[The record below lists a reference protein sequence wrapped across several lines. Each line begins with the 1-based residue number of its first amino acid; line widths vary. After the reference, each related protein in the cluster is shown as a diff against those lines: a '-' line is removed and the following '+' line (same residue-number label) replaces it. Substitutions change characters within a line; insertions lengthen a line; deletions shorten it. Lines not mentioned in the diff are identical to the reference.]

1 MGRKTPRA
9 FSNPSICAIM
19 GAILYERGWLVL
31 MGISLAKGRRESIIL
46 RTSFIGI
53 GVNVLLAG
61 FKAVVG
67 FSTNSIAILMDAVN
81 NLSDVLS
88 SVITVA
94 GAKLADRNPD
104 FEHPFGH
111 GRYEY
116 LSALVISIIIF
127 YAGVTAMV
135 ESVKKI
141 IEPEVPEYTTA
152 SLILLVVAVIAKI
165 ILGRY
170 VKAKGQ
176 EADSG
181 ALIGSGSDALF
192 DAVLSFSVLVAALV
206 YLEWGFP
213 LESYVGALIACFILK
228 SGYGML
234 RDTLNEILGERPD
247 PQLVR
252 EIKNLLVAEPEI
264 QGAYDLMIN
273 NYGPGRNY
281 ASVHI
286 ELPDVMTVEQ
296 VDLLTHR
303 IHEKIFK
310 ATGVHL
316 SGVTVYSYNTR
327 DPEAAAIREKV
338 SQMVMQYPWA
348 LQVHGFYV
356 DRKAKTMRFDV
367 VVTFGRDRG
376 PIVQELKEE
385 VGKLYP
391 GYTVSVD
398 VDRDISAL
406 QG

>member
-1 MGRKTPRA
+1 MGT
-9 FSNPSICAIM
+9 
-19 GAILYERGWLVL
+19 
-31 MGISLAKGRRESIIL
+31 SLTNGRRESIIL
-46 RTSFIGI
+46 QTSFIGI
-53 GVNVLLAG
+53 VVNLLLAG

-67 FSTNSIAILMDAVN
+67 FSTNSIAILMDALN

-94 GAKLADRNPD
+94 GAKLAERNPD

-127 YAGVTAMV
+127 YAGVTALV

-141 IEPEVPEYTTA
+141 LEPEIPEYTTV
-152 SLILLVVAVIAKI
+152 SLVLLVVAVIVKI

-170 VKAKGQ
+170 VKRKGK

-192 DAVLSFSVLVAALV
+192 DAVLSFSVLVAALI
-206 YLEWGFP
+206 YLGCGVS
-213 LESYVGALIACFILK
+213 LESYVGTVIACFILK
-228 SGYGML
+228 SGFGML

-247 PQLVR
+247 PFLVR
-252 EIKNLLVAEPEI
+252 QIKNLLVEEPEI
-264 QGAYDLMIN
+264 RGAYDLMIN

-296 VDLLTHR
+296 VDRLTHR
-303 IHEKIFK
+303 IHQKIFQ

-316 SGVTVYSYNTR
+316 AGVTVYSYNTR
-327 DPEAAAIREKV
+327 DPEAA
-338 SQMVMQYPWA
+338 QMRATVNQLVMKHPWA

-356 DRKAKTMRFDV
+356 DRTKKTMRFDV
-367 VVTFGRDRG
+367 VVTFGRDRE
-376 PIVQELKEE
+376 PIIQELQQEIHQY
-385 VGKLYP
+385 YP
-391 GYTVSVD
+391 DYQISVD
-398 VDRDISAL
+398 IDQDISAL

>member
-1 MGRKTPRA
+1 
-9 FSNPSICAIM
+9 M
-19 GAILYERGWLVL
+19 GAILYEGLVL
-31 MGISLAKGRRESIIL
+31 MGTSMTNGRRESIIL

-53 GVNVLLAG
+53 GVNILLAG

-88 SVITVA
+88 SIITVA

-116 LSALVISIIIF
+116 LSALVISLIIF
-127 YAGVTAMV
+127 YAGITALV

-141 IEPEVPEYTTA
+141 LDPEIPEYTTV
-152 SLILLVVAVIAKI
+152 SLALLVVAVIAKI

-170 VKAKGQ
+170 VKARGK

-181 ALIGSGSDALF
+181 ALVGSGSDALF

-206 YLEWGFP
+206 YLQWGIP
-213 LESYVGALIACFILK
+213 LESYVGAFIACFILR
-228 SGYGML
+228 SGYGLL

-264 QGAYDLMIN
+264 RGAYDLMIN

-296 VDLLTHR
+296 VDRLTHR
-303 IHEKIFK
+303 INRKIFQ

-316 SGVTVYSYNTR
+316 SGVTVYSCNTR

-338 SQMVMQYPWA
+338 SGLVMKHTWA

-367 VVTFGRDRG
+367 VVTFGRDRDA
-376 PIVQELKEE
+376 IVRELEKE
-385 VGKLYP
+385 VGALYP
-391 GYTVSVD
+391 GYRVSVD

>member
-1 MGRKTPRA
+1 
-9 FSNPSICAIM
+9 M

-31 MGISLAKGRRESIIL
+31 MGISLTNGRRENIIL
-46 RTSFIGI
+46 RTSCIGI
-53 GVNVLLAG
+53 LVNLLLAG

-67 FSTNSIAILMDAVN
+67 FSTNSIAILMDALN

-141 IEPEVPEYTTA
+141 LDPEVPEYTTA
-152 SLILLVVAVIAKI
+152 SLVLLAVAVIVKI

-170 VKAKGQ
+170 VKRKGA

-192 DAVLSFSVLVAALV
+192 DAVLSFSVLVAALI
-206 YLEWGFP
+206 YLGCGVS
-213 LESYVGALIACFILK
+213 LESYVGTVIACFILK
-228 SGYGML
+228 SGFGIL
-234 RDTLNEILGERPD
+234 RDTLNETLGERPD
-247 PQLVR
+247 PLLVR
-252 EIKNLLVAEPEI
+252 QIKNLLVEEPEI
-264 QGAYDLMIN
+264 RGAYDLMIN

-296 VDLLTHR
+296 VDRLTHR
-303 IHEKIFK
+303 IHEKVFK

-327 DPEAAAIREKV
+327 DPEAAQMREQV
-338 SQMVMQYPWA
+338 SQLVMKHPWA

-356 DRKAKTMRFDV
+356 DRTKKTMRFDV
-367 VVTFGRDRG
+367 VVTFGRDRE
-376 PIVQELKEE
+376 PLIQELQQEITR
-385 VGKLYP
+385 LYP
-391 GYTVSVD
+391 DYQVSVD
-398 VDRDISAL
+398 IDRDISAL

>member
-1 MGRKTPRA
+1 
-9 FSNPSICAIM
+9 M

-31 MGISLAKGRRESIIL
+31 MGISLTNGRRENIIL
-46 RTSFIGI
+46 RTSCIGI
-53 GVNVLLAG
+53 LVNLLLAG

-67 FSTNSIAILMDAVN
+67 FSTNSIAILMDALN

-141 IEPEVPEYTTA
+141 LDPEVPEYTTA
-152 SLILLVVAVIAKI
+152 SLVLLAVAVIVKI

-170 VKAKGQ
+170 VKRKGA

-192 DAVLSFSVLVAALV
+192 DAVLSFSVLVAALI
-206 YLEWGFP
+206 YLGCGVS
-213 LESYVGALIACFILK
+213 LESYVGTVIACFILK
-228 SGYGML
+228 SGFGML

-247 PQLVR
+247 PLLVR
-252 EIKNLLVAEPEI
+252 QIKNLLVEEPEI
-264 QGAYDLMIN
+264 RGAYDLMIN

-296 VDLLTHR
+296 VDRLTHR
-303 IHEKIFK
+303 IHEKVFK

-327 DPEAAAIREKV
+327 DPEAAQMREQV
-338 SQMVMQYPWA
+338 SQLVMKHPWA
-348 LQVHGFYV
+348 LQVHGCYV
-356 DRKAKTMRFDV
+356 DRTKKTMRFDV
-367 VVTFGRDRG
+367 VVTFGRDRE
-376 PIVQELKEE
+376 PLIQELQQEITR
-385 VGKLYP
+385 LYP
-391 GYTVSVD
+391 DYQVSVD
-398 VDRDISAL
+398 IDRDISAL

>member
-1 MGRKTPRA
+1 
-9 FSNPSICAIM
+9 M

-31 MGISLAKGRRESIIL
+31 MGISLTNGRRENIIL
-46 RTSFIGI
+46 QTSCIGI
-53 GVNVLLAG
+53 LVNLLLAG

-67 FSTNSIAILMDAVN
+67 FSTNSIAILMDALN

-141 IEPEVPEYTTA
+141 LYPEVPEYTTA
-152 SLILLVVAVIAKI
+152 SLVLLAVAVIVKI
-165 ILGRY
+165 VLGRY
-170 VKAKGQ
+170 VKRKGA

-192 DAVLSFSVLVAALV
+192 DAVLSFSVLVAALI
-206 YLEWGFP
+206 YLGCGVS
-213 LESYVGALIACFILK
+213 LESYVGTVIACFILK
-228 SGYGML
+228 SGFGML

-247 PQLVR
+247 PLLVR
-252 EIKNLLVAEPEI
+252 QIKNLLVEEPEI
-264 QGAYDLMIN
+264 RGAYDLMIN

-296 VDLLTHR
+296 VDRLTHR
-303 IHEKIFK
+303 IHEKVFK

-327 DPEAAAIREKV
+327 DPEAAQMREQV
-338 SQMVMQYPWA
+338 SQLVMKHPWA

-356 DRKAKTMRFDV
+356 DRTKKTMRFDV
-367 VVTFGRDRG
+367 VVTFGRDRE
-376 PIVQELKEE
+376 PLIQELQQEITR
-385 VGKLYP
+385 LYP
-391 GYTVSVD
+391 DYQVSVD
-398 VDRDISAL
+398 IDRDISAL

>member
-1 MGRKTPRA
+1 MA
-9 FSNPSICAIM
+9 FSNHSICAIM

-31 MGISLAKGRRESIIL
+31 MGISLTNGRRENIIL
-46 RTSFIGI
+46 RTSCIGI
-53 GVNVLLAG
+53 LVNLLLAG

-67 FSTNSIAILMDAVN
+67 FSTNSIAILMDALN

-141 IEPEVPEYTTA
+141 LDPEVPEYTTA
-152 SLILLVVAVIAKI
+152 SLVLLAVAVIAKI

-170 VKAKGQ
+170 VKRKGA

-192 DAVLSFSVLVAALV
+192 DAVLSFSVLVAALI
-206 YLEWGFP
+206 YLGCGVS
-213 LESYVGALIACFILK
+213 LESYVGTVIACFILK
-228 SGYGML
+228 SGFGML

-247 PQLVR
+247 PLLVR
-252 EIKNLLVAEPEI
+252 QIKNLLVEEPEI
-264 QGAYDLMIN
+264 RGAYDLMIN

-296 VDLLTHR
+296 VDRLTHR
-303 IHEKIFK
+303 IHEKVFK

-327 DPEAAAIREKV
+327 DPEAAQMREQV
-338 SQMVMQYPWA
+338 SQLVMKHPWA

-356 DRKAKTMRFDV
+356 DRTKKTMRFDV
-367 VVTFGRDRG
+367 VVTFGRDREAL
-376 PIVQELKEE
+376 IQELQQEITR
-385 VGKLYP
+385 LYP
-391 GYTVSVD
+391 DYQVSVD
-398 VDRDISAL
+398 IDRDISAL

>member
-1 MGRKTPRA
+1 
-9 FSNPSICAIM
+9 M

-31 MGISLAKGRRESIIL
+31 MGISLTNGRRENIIL
-46 RTSFIGI
+46 RTSCIGI
-53 GVNVLLAG
+53 LVNLLLAG

-67 FSTNSIAILMDAVN
+67 FSTNSIAILMDALN

-141 IEPEVPEYTTA
+141 LDPEVPEYTTA
-152 SLILLVVAVIAKI
+152 SLVLLAVAVIVKI

-170 VKAKGQ
+170 VKRKGA

-192 DAVLSFSVLVAALV
+192 DAVLSFSVLVAALI
-206 YLEWGFP
+206 YLGCGVS
-213 LESYVGALIACFILK
+213 LESYVGTVIACFILK
-228 SGYGML
+228 SGFGML

-247 PQLVR
+247 PLLVR
-252 EIKNLLVAEPEI
+252 QIKNLLVEEPEI
-264 QGAYDLMIN
+264 RGAYDLMIN

-296 VDLLTHR
+296 VDRLTHR
-303 IHEKIFK
+303 IHEKVFK

-327 DPEAAAIREKV
+327 DPEAAQMREQV
-338 SQMVMQYPWA
+338 SQLVMKHPWA

-356 DRKAKTMRFDV
+356 DRTKKTMRFDV
-367 VVTFGRDRG
+367 VVTFGRDRE
-376 PIVQELKEE
+376 PLIQELRQEITR
-385 VGKLYP
+385 LYP
-391 GYTVSVD
+391 DYQVSVD
-398 VDRDISAL
+398 IDRDISAL

>member
-1 MGRKTPRA
+1 MGT
-9 FSNPSICAIM
+9 
-19 GAILYERGWLVL
+19 ILYERGWLVL
-31 MGISLAKGRRESIIL
+31 MGISLTNGRRENIIL
-46 RTSFIGI
+46 QTSCIGI
-53 GVNVLLAG
+53 LVNLLLAG

-67 FSTNSIAILMDAVN
+67 FSTNSIAILMDALN

-141 IEPEVPEYTTA
+141 LDPEVPEYTTA
-152 SLILLVVAVIAKI
+152 SLVLLAVAVIVKI
-165 ILGRY
+165 VLGRY
-170 VKAKGQ
+170 VKRKGA

-192 DAVLSFSVLVAALV
+192 DAVLSFSVLVAALI
-206 YLEWGFP
+206 YLGCGVS
-213 LESYVGALIACFILK
+213 LESYVGTVIACFILK
-228 SGYGML
+228 SGFGML

-247 PQLVR
+247 PLLVR
-252 EIKNLLVAEPEI
+252 QIKNLLVEEPEI
-264 QGAYDLMIN
+264 RGAYDLMIN

-296 VDLLTHR
+296 VDRLTHR
-303 IHEKIFK
+303 IHEKVFK

-327 DPEAAAIREKV
+327 DPEAAQMREQV
-338 SQMVMQYPWA
+338 SQLVMKHPWA

-356 DRKAKTMRFDV
+356 DRTKKTMRFDV
-367 VVTFGRDRG
+367 VVTFGRDRE
-376 PIVQELKEE
+376 PLIQELQQEITR
-385 VGKLYP
+385 LYP
-391 GYTVSVD
+391 DYQVSVD
-398 VDRDISAL
+398 IDRDISAL

>member
-1 MGRKTPRA
+1 
-9 FSNPSICAIM
+9 M

-31 MGISLAKGRRESIIL
+31 MGISLTNGRRENIIL
-46 RTSFIGI
+46 RTSCIGI
-53 GVNVLLAG
+53 LVNLLLAG

-67 FSTNSIAILMDAVN
+67 FSTNSIAILMDALN

-141 IEPEVPEYTTA
+141 LDPEVPEYTTA
-152 SLILLVVAVIAKI
+152 SLVLLAVAVIVKI

-170 VKAKGQ
+170 VKRKGA

-192 DAVLSFSVLVAALV
+192 DAVLSFSVLVAALI
-206 YLEWGFP
+206 YLGCGVS
-213 LESYVGALIACFILK
+213 LESYVGTVIACFILK
-228 SGYGML
+228 SGFGML

-247 PQLVR
+247 PLLVR
-252 EIKNLLVAEPEI
+252 QIKNLLVEEPEI
-264 QGAYDLMIN
+264 RGAYDLMIN

-296 VDLLTHR
+296 VDRLTHR
-303 IHEKIFK
+303 IHEKVFK

-327 DPEAAAIREKV
+327 DPEAAQMREQV
-338 SQMVMQYPWA
+338 SQLVMKHPWA

-356 DRKAKTMRFDV
+356 DRTKKTMRFDV
-367 VVTFGRDRG
+367 VVTFGRDRE
-376 PIVQELKEE
+376 PLIQELQQEITR
-385 VGKLYP
+385 LYP
-391 GYTVSVD
+391 DYQVSVD
-398 VDRDISAL
+398 IDLDISAL

>member
-1 MGRKTPRA
+1 MA
-9 FSNPSICAIM
+9 FSNHSICAIM

-31 MGISLAKGRRESIIL
+31 MGISLTNGRRENIIL
-46 RTSFIGI
+46 RTSCIGI
-53 GVNVLLAG
+53 LVNLLLAG

-67 FSTNSIAILMDAVN
+67 FSTNSIAILMDALN

-127 YAGVTAMV
+127 YTGVTAMV

-141 IEPEVPEYTTA
+141 LDPEVPEYTTA
-152 SLILLVVAVIAKI
+152 SLVLLAVAVIVKI

-170 VKAKGQ
+170 VKRKGA

-192 DAVLSFSVLVAALV
+192 DAVLSFSVLVAALI
-206 YLEWGFP
+206 YLGCGVS
-213 LESYVGALIACFILK
+213 LESYVGTVIACFILK
-228 SGYGML
+228 SGFGML

-247 PQLVR
+247 PLLVR
-252 EIKNLLVAEPEI
+252 QIKNLLVEEPEI
-264 QGAYDLMIN
+264 RGAYDLMIN

-296 VDLLTHR
+296 VDRLTHR
-303 IHEKIFK
+303 IHEKVFK

-327 DPEAAAIREKV
+327 DPEAAQMREQV
-338 SQMVMQYPWA
+338 SQLVMKHPWA

-356 DRKAKTMRFDV
+356 DRTKKTMRFDV
-367 VVTFGRDRG
+367 VVTFGRDRE
-376 PIVQELKEE
+376 PLIQELQQEITR
-385 VGKLYP
+385 LYP
-391 GYTVSVD
+391 DYQVSVD
-398 VDRDISAL
+398 IDRDISAL

>member
-1 MGRKTPRA
+1 MGT
-9 FSNPSICAIM
+9 
-19 GAILYERGWLVL
+19 
-31 MGISLAKGRRESIIL
+31 SLTNGRRESIIL
-46 RTSFIGI
+46 QTSFIGI
-53 GVNVLLAG
+53 VVNLLLAG

-67 FSTNSIAILMDAVN
+67 FSTNSIAILMDALN

-94 GAKLADRNPD
+94 GAKLAERNPD

-127 YAGVTAMV
+127 YAGVTALV

-141 IEPEVPEYTTA
+141 LEPEIPEYTTV
-152 SLILLVVAVIAKI
+152 SLVLLVVAVIVKI

-170 VKAKGQ
+170 VKRKGK

-192 DAVLSFSVLVAALV
+192 DAVLSFSVLVAALI
-206 YLEWGFP
+206 YLGCGVS
-213 LESYVGALIACFILK
+213 LESYVGTVIACFILK
-228 SGYGML
+228 SGFGML

-247 PQLVR
+247 PFLVR
-252 EIKNLLVAEPEI
+252 QIKNLLVEEPEI
-264 QGAYDLMIN
+264 RGAYDLMIN

-296 VDLLTHR
+296 VDRLTHR
-303 IHEKIFK
+303 IHQKIFQ

-316 SGVTVYSYNTR
+316 AGVTVYSYNTR
-327 DPEAAAIREKV
+327 DPEAAQMRETV
-338 SQMVMQYPWA
+338 NQLVMKHPWA

-356 DRKAKTMRFDV
+356 DRSQKTMRFDV
-367 VVTFGRDRG
+367 VVTFGRDRE
-376 PIVQELKEE
+376 PIIQELQQEIHQY
-385 VGKLYP
+385 YP
-391 GYTVSVD
+391 DYQISVD
-398 VDRDISAL
+398 IDQDISAL

>member
-1 MGRKTPRA
+1 
-9 FSNPSICAIM
+9 M

-31 MGISLAKGRRESIIL
+31 KGISLTNGRRENIIL
-46 RTSFIGI
+46 RTSCIGI
-53 GVNVLLAG
+53 LVNLLLAG

-67 FSTNSIAILMDAVN
+67 FSTNSIAILMDALN

-141 IEPEVPEYTTA
+141 LDPEVPEYTTA
-152 SLILLVVAVIAKI
+152 SLVLLAVAVIVKI

-170 VKAKGQ
+170 VKRKGA

-181 ALIGSGSDALF
+181 ALIGSGSAALF
-192 DAVLSFSVLVAALV
+192 DAVLSFSVLVAALI
-206 YLEWGFP
+206 YLGCGVS
-213 LESYVGALIACFILK
+213 LESYVGTVIACFILK
-228 SGYGML
+228 SGFGML

-247 PQLVR
+247 PLLVR
-252 EIKNLLVAEPEI
+252 QIKNLLVEEPEI
-264 QGAYDLMIN
+264 RGAYDLMIN

-296 VDLLTHR
+296 VDRLTHR
-303 IHEKIFK
+303 IHEKVFK

-327 DPEAAAIREKV
+327 DPEAAQMREQV
-338 SQMVMQYPWA
+338 SQLVMKHPWA

-356 DRKAKTMRFDV
+356 DRTKKTMRFDV
-367 VVTFGRDRG
+367 VVTFGRNRETL
-376 PIVQELKEE
+376 IQELKQEITR
-385 VGKLYP
+385 LYP
-391 GYTVSVD
+391 DYQVSVD
-398 VDRDISAL
+398 IDRDISAL

>member
-1 MGRKTPRA
+1 MGTSL
-9 FSNPSICAIM
+9 SN
-19 GAILYERGWLVL
+19 
-31 MGISLAKGRRESIIL
+31 GRRESIIL

-53 GVNVLLAG
+53 GVNILLAG

-88 SVITVA
+88 SIITVA

-127 YAGVTAMV
+127 YAGVTALV

-141 IEPEVPEYTTA
+141 LEPEIPEYTTV
-152 SLILLVVAVIAKI
+152 SLVLLVVAVIVKI

-170 VKAKGQ
+170 VKRRGI

-192 DAVLSFSVLVAALV
+192 DAVLSFSVLVAALI
-206 YLEWGFP
+206 YLGCGVS
-213 LESYVGALIACFILK
+213 LESYVGTVIACFILK
-228 SGYGML
+228 SGFGML

-247 PQLVR
+247 PLLVR
-252 EIKNLLVAEPEI
+252 QIKNLLVEEPEI
-264 QGAYDLMIN
+264 RGAYDLMIN

-296 VDLLTHR
+296 VDRLTHR
-303 IHEKIFK
+303 IHEKVFK

-327 DPEAAAIREKV
+327 DPEAAQMRETV
-338 SQMVMQYPWA
+338 NQLVMKHPWA

-356 DRKAKTMRFDV
+356 DRTKKTMRFDV
-367 VVTFGRDRG
+367 VVTFGRDRE
-376 PIVQELKEE
+376 PLIQELQQEITR
-385 VGKLYP
+385 LYP
-391 GYTVSVD
+391 DYQVSVD
-398 VDRDISAL
+398 IDRDISAL

>member
-1 MGRKTPRA
+1 MA
-9 FSNPSICAIM
+9 FSNYSICAIM
-19 GAILYERGWLVL
+19 GAILYERGWLVF
-31 MGISLAKGRRESIIL
+31 MGISLTNGRRENIIL
-46 RTSFIGI
+46 QTSCIGI
-53 GVNVLLAG
+53 LVNLLLAG

-67 FSTNSIAILMDAVN
+67 FSTNSIAILMDALN

-141 IEPEVPEYTTA
+141 LDPEVPEYTTA
-152 SLILLVVAVIAKI
+152 SLVLLAVAVIVKI
-165 ILGRY
+165 VLGRY
-170 VKAKGQ
+170 VKRKGA

-192 DAVLSFSVLVAALV
+192 DAVLSFSVLVAALI
-206 YLEWGFP
+206 YLGCGVS
-213 LESYVGALIACFILK
+213 LESYVGTVIACFILK
-228 SGYGML
+228 SGFGML

-247 PQLVR
+247 PLLVR
-252 EIKNLLVAEPEI
+252 QIKNLLVEEPEI
-264 QGAYDLMIN
+264 RGAYDLMIN

-296 VDLLTHR
+296 VDRLTHR
-303 IHEKIFK
+303 IHEKVFK

-327 DPEAAAIREKV
+327 DPEAAQMREQV
-338 SQMVMQYPWA
+338 SQLVMKHPWA

-356 DRKAKTMRFDV
+356 DRTKKTMRFDV
-367 VVTFGRDRG
+367 VVTFGRDRE
-376 PIVQELKEE
+376 PLIQELQQEITR
-385 VGKLYP
+385 LYP
-391 GYTVSVD
+391 DYQVSVD
-398 VDRDISAL
+398 IDRDISAL

>member
-1 MGRKTPRA
+1 
-9 FSNPSICAIM
+9 M

-31 MGISLAKGRRESIIL
+31 MGISLTNGRRENIIL
-46 RTSFIGI
+46 RTSCIGI
-53 GVNVLLAG
+53 LVNLLLAG

-67 FSTNSIAILMDAVN
+67 FSTNSIAILMDALN

-141 IEPEVPEYTTA
+141 LDPEVPEYTTA
-152 SLILLVVAVIAKI
+152 SLVLLAVAVIVKI

-170 VKAKGQ
+170 VKRKGA

-192 DAVLSFSVLVAALV
+192 DAVLSFSVLVAALI
-206 YLEWGFP
+206 YLGCGVS
-213 LESYVGALIACFILK
+213 LESYVGTVIACFILK
-228 SGYGML
+228 SGFGML

-247 PQLVR
+247 PFLVR
-252 EIKNLLVAEPEI
+252 QIKNLLVEEPEI
-264 QGAYDLMIN
+264 RGAYDLMIN

-296 VDLLTHR
+296 VDRLTHR
-303 IHEKIFK
+303 IHQKIFQ

-327 DPEAAAIREKV
+327 DPEAAQMREQV
-338 SQMVMQYPWA
+338 SQLVMKHPWA

-356 DRKAKTMRFDV
+356 DRSQKTMRFDV
-367 VVTFGRDRG
+367 VVTFGRDRE
-376 PIVQELKEE
+376 PIIQELQQEIHQY
-385 VGKLYP
+385 YP
-391 GYTVSVD
+391 DYQISVD
-398 VDRDISAL
+398 IDQDISAL

>member
-1 MGRKTPRA
+1 MA
-9 FSNPSICAIM
+9 FSNHSICAIM

-31 MGISLAKGRRESIIL
+31 MGISLTNGRRENIIL
-46 RTSFIGI
+46 RTSCIGI
-53 GVNVLLAG
+53 LVNLLLAG

-67 FSTNSIAILMDAVN
+67 FSTNSIAILMDALN

-141 IEPEVPEYTTA
+141 LDPEVPEYTTA
-152 SLILLVVAVIAKI
+152 SLVLLAVAVIVKI

-170 VKAKGQ
+170 VKRKGA

-192 DAVLSFSVLVAALV
+192 DAVLSFSVLVAALI
-206 YLEWGFP
+206 YLGCGVS
-213 LESYVGALIACFILK
+213 LESYVGTVIACFILK
-228 SGYGML
+228 SGFGML
-234 RDTLNEILGERPD
+234 RDTLNEILGDLPD
-247 PQLVR
+247 PLLVR
-252 EIKNLLVAEPEI
+252 QIKNLLVEEPEI
-264 QGAYDLMIN
+264 RGAYDLMIN

-296 VDLLTHR
+296 VDRLTHR
-303 IHEKIFK
+303 IHEKVFK

-327 DPEAAAIREKV
+327 DPEAAQMREQV
-338 SQMVMQYPWA
+338 SQLVMKHPWA

-356 DRKAKTMRFDV
+356 DRTKKTMRFDV
-367 VVTFGRDRG
+367 VVTFGRNRETL
-376 PIVQELKEE
+376 IQELKQEITR
-385 VGKLYP
+385 LYP
-391 GYTVSVD
+391 DYQVSVD
-398 VDRDISAL
+398 IDRDISAL

>member
-1 MGRKTPRA
+1 
-9 FSNPSICAIM
+9 M

-31 MGISLAKGRRESIIL
+31 MGISLTNGRRENIIL
-46 RTSFIGI
+46 QTSCIGI
-53 GVNVLLAG
+53 LVNLLLAG

-67 FSTNSIAILMDAVN
+67 FSTNSIAILMDALN

-141 IEPEVPEYTTA
+141 LYPEVPEYTTA
-152 SLILLVVAVIAKI
+152 SLVLLAVAVIVKI
-165 ILGRY
+165 VLGRY
-170 VKAKGQ
+170 VKRKGA

-192 DAVLSFSVLVAALV
+192 DAVLSFSVLVAALI
-206 YLEWGFP
+206 YLGCGVS
-213 LESYVGALIACFILK
+213 LESYVGTVIACFILK
-228 SGYGML
+228 SGFGML

-247 PQLVR
+247 PLLVR
-252 EIKNLLVAEPEI
+252 QIKNLLVEEPEI
-264 QGAYDLMIN
+264 RGAYDLMIN

-296 VDLLTHR
+296 VDRLTHR
-303 IHEKIFK
+303 IHEKVFK

-327 DPEAAAIREKV
+327 DPEAAQMWEQV
-338 SQMVMQYPWA
+338 SQLVMKHPWA

-356 DRKAKTMRFDV
+356 DRTKKTMRFDV
-367 VVTFGRDRG
+367 VVTFGRDRE
-376 PIVQELKEE
+376 PLIQELQQEITR
-385 VGKLYP
+385 LYP
-391 GYTVSVD
+391 DYQVSVD
-398 VDRDISAL
+398 IDRDISAL

>member
-1 MGRKTPRA
+1 
-9 FSNPSICAIM
+9 M

-31 MGISLAKGRRESIIL
+31 MGISLTNGRRENIIL
-46 RTSFIGI
+46 RTSCIGI
-53 GVNVLLAG
+53 LVNLLLAG

-67 FSTNSIAILMDAVN
+67 FSTNSIAILMDALN

-141 IEPEVPEYTTA
+141 LDPEVPEYTTA
-152 SLILLVVAVIAKI
+152 SLVLLAVAVIVKI

-170 VKAKGQ
+170 VKRKGA

-192 DAVLSFSVLVAALV
+192 DAVLSFSVLVAALI
-206 YLEWGFP
+206 YLGCGVS
-213 LESYVGALIACFILK
+213 LESYVGTVIACFILK
-228 SGYGML
+228 SGFGML

-247 PQLVR
+247 PLLVR
-252 EIKNLLVAEPEI
+252 QIKNLLVEEPEI
-264 QGAYDLMIN
+264 RGAYDLMIN

-281 ASVHI
+281 ASVHL

-296 VDLLTHR
+296 VDRLTHR
-303 IHEKIFK
+303 IHEKVFK

-327 DPEAAAIREKV
+327 DPEAAQMREQV
-338 SQMVMQYPWA
+338 SQLVMKHPWA

-356 DRKAKTMRFDV
+356 DRTKKTMRFDV
-367 VVTFGRDRG
+367 VVTFGRDRE
-376 PIVQELKEE
+376 PLIQELQQEITR
-385 VGKLYP
+385 LYP
-391 GYTVSVD
+391 DYQVSVD
-398 VDRDISAL
+398 IDRDISAL

>member
-1 MGRKTPRA
+1 MGT
-9 FSNPSICAIM
+9 
-19 GAILYERGWLVL
+19 
-31 MGISLAKGRRESIIL
+31 SLTNGRRESIIL
-46 RTSFIGI
+46 QTSFIGI
-53 GVNVLLAG
+53 VVNLLLAG

-67 FSTNSIAILMDAVN
+67 FSTNSIAILMDALN

-94 GAKLADRNPD
+94 GAKLAERNPD

-127 YAGVTAMV
+127 YAGVTALV

-141 IEPEVPEYTTA
+141 LEPEIPEYTTV
-152 SLILLVVAVIAKI
+152 SLVLLVVAVIVKI

-170 VKAKGQ
+170 VKRKGK

-192 DAVLSFSVLVAALV
+192 DAVLSFSVLVAALI
-206 YLEWGFP
+206 YLGCGVS
-213 LESYVGALIACFILK
+213 LESYVGTVIACFILK
-228 SGYGML
+228 SGFGML

-247 PQLVR
+247 PLLVR
-252 EIKNLLVAEPEI
+252 QIKNLLVEEPEI
-264 QGAYDLMIN
+264 RGAYDLMIN

-296 VDLLTHR
+296 VDRLTHR
-303 IHEKIFK
+303 IHKKIFQ

-327 DPEAAAIREKV
+327 DPEAAQMRETV
-338 SQMVMQYPWA
+338 NQLVMKHPWA

-356 DRKAKTMRFDV
+356 DRTKKTMRFDV
-367 VVTFGRDRG
+367 VVTFGRDRE
-376 PIVQELKEE
+376 PLIQELQQEITR
-385 VGKLYP
+385 LYP
-391 GYTVSVD
+391 DYQVSVD
-398 VDRDISAL
+398 IDRDISAL

>member
-1 MGRKTPRA
+1 MA
-9 FSNPSICAIM
+9 FSNHSICAIM

-31 MGISLAKGRRESIIL
+31 MGISLTNGRRENIIL
-46 RTSFIGI
+46 RTSCIGI
-53 GVNVLLAG
+53 LVNLLLAG

-67 FSTNSIAILMDAVN
+67 FSTNSIAILMDALN

-141 IEPEVPEYTTA
+141 LDPEVPEYTTA
-152 SLILLVVAVIAKI
+152 SLVLLAVAVIVKI

-170 VKAKGQ
+170 VKRKGA

-192 DAVLSFSVLVAALV
+192 DAVLSFSVLVAALI
-206 YLEWGFP
+206 YLGCGVS
-213 LESYVGALIACFILK
+213 LESYVGTVIACFILK
-228 SGYGML
+228 SGFGML

-247 PQLVR
+247 PLLVR
-252 EIKNLLVAEPEI
+252 QIKNLLVEEPEI
-264 QGAYDLMIN
+264 RGAYDLMIN

-296 VDLLTHR
+296 VDRLTHR
-303 IHEKIFK
+303 IHEKVFK

-327 DPEAAAIREKV
+327 DPEAAQMREQV
-338 SQMVMQYPWA
+338 SQLVMKHPWA

-356 DRKAKTMRFDV
+356 DRTKKTMRFDV
-367 VVTFGRDRG
+367 VVTFGRDRE
-376 PIVQELKEE
+376 PLIQELQQEITR
-385 VGKLYP
+385 LYP
-391 GYTVSVD
+391 DYQVSVD
-398 VDRDISAL
+398 IDRDISAL

>member
-1 MGRKTPRA
+1 
-9 FSNPSICAIM
+9 M

-31 MGISLAKGRRESIIL
+31 MGISLTNGRRENIIL
-46 RTSFIGI
+46 RTSCIGI
-53 GVNVLLAG
+53 LVNLLLAG

-67 FSTNSIAILMDAVN
+67 FSTNSIAILMDALN

-141 IEPEVPEYTTA
+141 LDPEVPEYTTA
-152 SLILLVVAVIAKI
+152 SLVLLAVAVIVKI

-170 VKAKGQ
+170 VKRKGA

-192 DAVLSFSVLVAALV
+192 DAVLSFSVLVAALI
-206 YLEWGFP
+206 YLGCGVS
-213 LESYVGALIACFILK
+213 LESYVGTVIACFILK
-228 SGYGML
+228 SGFGML

-247 PQLVR
+247 PLLVR
-252 EIKNLLVAEPEI
+252 QIKNLLVEEPEI
-264 QGAYDLMIN
+264 RGAYDLMIN

-296 VDLLTHR
+296 VDRLTHR
-303 IHEKIFK
+303 IHEKVFK

-327 DPEAAAIREKV
+327 DPEAAQMREQV
-338 SQMVMQYPWA
+338 SQLVMKHPWA

-356 DRKAKTMRFDV
+356 DRTKKTMRFDV
-367 VVTFGRDRG
+367 VVTFGRDRE
-376 PIVQELKEE
+376 PLIQELQQEITR
-385 VGKLYP
+385 LYP
-391 GYTVSVD
+391 DYQISVD
-398 VDRDISAL
+398 IDRDISAL

>member
-1 MGRKTPRA
+1 
-9 FSNPSICAIM
+9 M

-31 MGISLAKGRRESIIL
+31 MGISLTNGRRENIIL
-46 RTSFIGI
+46 RTSCIGI
-53 GVNVLLAG
+53 LVNLLLAG

-67 FSTNSIAILMDAVN
+67 FSTNSIAILMDALN

-141 IEPEVPEYTTA
+141 LDPEVPEYTTA
-152 SLILLVVAVIAKI
+152 SLVLLAVAVIVKI

-170 VKAKGQ
+170 VKRKGA

-192 DAVLSFSVLVAALV
+192 DAVLSFSVLVAALI
-206 YLEWGFP
+206 YLGCGVS
-213 LESYVGALIACFILK
+213 LESYVGTVIACFILK
-228 SGYGML
+228 SGFGML

-247 PQLVR
+247 PLLVR
-252 EIKNLLVAEPEI
+252 QIKNLLVEEPEI
-264 QGAYDLMIN
+264 RGAYDLMIN

-296 VDLLTHR
+296 VDRLTHR
-303 IHEKIFK
+303 IHEKVFK

-327 DPEAAAIREKV
+327 DPEAAQMREQV
-338 SQMVMQYPWA
+338 SQLVMKHPWA

-356 DRKAKTMRFDV
+356 DRAKKTMRFDV
-367 VVTFGRDRG
+367 VVTFGRDRE
-376 PIVQELKEE
+376 PLIQELQQEITR
-385 VGKLYP
+385 LYP
-391 GYTVSVD
+391 DYQVSVD
-398 VDRDISAL
+398 IDRDISAL

>member
-1 MGRKTPRA
+1 
-9 FSNPSICAIM
+9 M

-31 MGISLAKGRRESIIL
+31 MGISLTKGRRENIIL
-46 RTSFIGI
+46 QTSCIGI
-53 GVNVLLAG
+53 LVNLLLAG

-67 FSTNSIAILMDAVN
+67 FSTNSIAILMDALN

-141 IEPEVPEYTTA
+141 LDPEVPEYTTA
-152 SLILLVVAVIAKI
+152 SLVLLAVAVIVKI
-165 ILGRY
+165 VLGRY
-170 VKAKGQ
+170 VKRKGA

-192 DAVLSFSVLVAALV
+192 DAVLSFSVLVAALI
-206 YLEWGFP
+206 YLGCGVS
-213 LESYVGALIACFILK
+213 LESYVGTVIACFILK
-228 SGYGML
+228 SGFGML

-247 PQLVR
+247 PLLVR
-252 EIKNLLVAEPEI
+252 QIKNLLVEEPEI
-264 QGAYDLMIN
+264 RGAYDLMIN

-296 VDLLTHR
+296 VDRLTHR
-303 IHEKIFK
+303 IHEKVFK

-327 DPEAAAIREKV
+327 DPEAAQMREQV
-338 SQMVMQYPWA
+338 SQLVMKHPWA

-356 DRKAKTMRFDV
+356 DRTKKTMRFDV
-367 VVTFGRDRG
+367 VVTFGRDRE
-376 PIVQELKEE
+376 PLIQELQQEITR
-385 VGKLYP
+385 LYP
-391 GYTVSVD
+391 DYQVSVD
-398 VDRDISAL
+398 IDRDISAL